1 MCGRYVTPS
10 QAEMERYWALTSAQ
24 IRNPFSR
31 PLHVSPTATVP
42 ILRRDRNGRLELG
55 AARWG
60 LIPFWWKEDK
70 PLRQTFNARSEEAA
84 SRAMWR
90 IPLDK
95 ARCIVP
101 AMAWYEWKEV
111 ERLDPATG
119 QVTKAKQP
127 YYIHRLDRN
136 PIAFAGLM
144 SWHTVEGANQYSCS
158 IMTRDAI
165 GPASGIHGRMPVAL
179 PKDTEAA
186 WLEPGLTDAATAVE
200 LVRESAITEFAC
212 HPVIPFLNNARN
224 EGAELTEAF
233 ENPA

>member
-10 QAEMERYWALTSAQ
+10 QAEMERYWELTGAQ
-24 IRNPFSR
+24 IGNPFGR
-31 PLHVSPTATVP
+31 PLNVSPTATIP
-42 ILRRDRNGRLELG
+42 ILRRDRNGRLELV

-60 LIPFWWKEDK
+60 LVPFWWKEDK
-70 PLRQTFNARSEEAA
+70 PLRKTFNARSEQAA
-84 SRAMWR
+84 TKAMWR

-101 AMAWYEWKEV
+101 ALGWYQWKEV
-111 ERLDPATG
+111 ERADPATG
-119 QVTKAKQP
+119 EVTTAKQP
-127 YYIHRLDRN
+127 YYVHRPDRN

-144 SWHTVEGANQYSCS
+144 SWRTVEGVNLYSCS

-165 GPASGIHGRMPVAL
+165 GPVSEIHNRMPVAL

-186 WLEPGLTDAATAVE
+186 WLEPGLTDAETAVE
-200 LVRESAITEFAC
+200 LVRESAITDFVYHALN
-212 HPVIPFLNNARN
+212 PFLNNARN
-224 EGAELTEAF
+224 EDAELTEPF

>member
-10 QAEMERYWALTSAQ
+10 QIEMERYWELTSAQ
-24 IRNPFSR
+24 IRNPFER
-31 PLHVSPTATVP
+31 PLNVSPTATVP
-42 ILRRDRNGRLELG
+42 ILRRDRNGRLELV

-70 PLRQTFNARSEEAA
+70 PLRQNFNARSEQATTK
-84 SRAMWR
+84 AMWR

-101 AMAWYEWKEV
+101 AAGWYEWKEV
-111 ERLDPATG
+111 ERVDPATG
-119 QVTKAKQP
+119 QVTKARHT
-127 YYIHRLDRN
+127 YYIHRRDRN

-144 SWHTVEGANQYSCS
+144 SWHTVDGTNQYSCS
-158 IMTRDAI
+158 IMTRDAV
-165 GPASGIHGRMPVAL
+165 GPVNEIYNRMPIAL

-186 WLEPGLTDAATAVE
+186 WLDLGLTDAETAVE
-200 LVRESAITEFAC
+200 LVRESAITDFAF
-212 HPVIPFLNNARN
+212 HPVNPILNKATN
-224 EGAELTEAF
+224 EGAELTELF

>member
-10 QAEMERYWALTSAQ
+10 QAEMERYWELTSAQ
-24 IRNPFSR
+24 VRNPFGQ
-31 PLHVSPTATVP
+31 LFNVSPAATIP
-42 ILRRDRNGRLELG
+42 ILRKDRNGLLELV

-70 PLRQTFNARSEEAA
+70 PLRQTFNARSEEAVTQA
-84 SRAMWR
+84 IWR

-101 AMAWYEWKEV
+101 ALGWYEWKEV
-111 ERLDPATG
+111 ERADPATG
-119 QVTKAKQP
+119 DVTKSKQI
-127 YYIHRLDRN
+127 YYIHRQDRN

-144 SWHTVEGANQYSCS
+144 SWRPVEGTDQYSCS

-165 GPASGIHGRMPVAL
+165 GPVSEIHHRMPVAL

-186 WLEPGLTDAATAVE
+186 WLELGLTDAATANE
-200 LVRESAITEFAC
+200 WMRGSAITDFAY
-212 HPVIPFLNNARN
+212 HPVNSRLNGSSY
-224 EGAELTEAF
+224 EGTGLTESFA
-233 ENPA
+233 NPA

>member
-10 QAEMERYWALTSAQ
+10 QAEMERYWELARAQ
-24 IRNPFSR
+24 ICNPFGRS
-31 PLHVSPTATVP
+31 LNVSPPATIPV
-42 ILRRDRNGRLELG
+42 LRRDWNGRLELV

-70 PLRQTFNARSEEAA
+70 PLRQTFNARSEQAA
-84 SRAMWR
+84 TKAMWR

-101 AMAWYEWKEV
+101 ALGWYEWKEV
-111 ERLDPATG
+111 ERADPATG
-119 QVTKAKQP
+119 EVTTAKQP
-127 YYIHRLDRN
+127 YYVHRPDRN
-136 PIAFAGLM
+136 PFAFAGLM
-144 SWHTVEGANQYSCS
+144 SWRTVEGVNLYSCS

-165 GPASGIHGRMPVAL
+165 GPVSEIHNRMPVAL

-200 LVRESAITEFAC
+200 LVRESAITDFVYHA
-212 HPVIPFLNNARN
+212 VNPFLNNARN
-224 EGAELTEAF
+224 EGAELTEHF